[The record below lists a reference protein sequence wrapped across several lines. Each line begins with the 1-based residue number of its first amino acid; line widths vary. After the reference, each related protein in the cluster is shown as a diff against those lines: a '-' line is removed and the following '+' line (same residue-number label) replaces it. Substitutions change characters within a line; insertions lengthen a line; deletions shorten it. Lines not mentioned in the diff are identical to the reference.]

1 MSYQDRNQITAN
13 YEIATRGRPSCFVYF
28 GFATMLTALNPNLLA
43 RWGVASGFALLMLA
57 LGALR
62 LANIRAMI
70 DREGQV
76 EPSVRTTF
84 SVLCLA
90 NALTWGLFAAWSVSH
105 CNEWQLLMTLVLNA
119 AISAGALS
127 SLAPDGPLFT
137 RFGLLLNTP
146 TLIALLL
153 ASHEGTSAH
162 AGMVF
167 GLLSFLLW
175 YGHIQ
180 SLNYRA
186 QLERDT
192 RQLEELASARERL
205 EMVMEASDLGI
216 FDWYPDEGRAHI
228 DSIWAWLGYNPE
240 GRSLDQMLSLVH
252 PADLLAAREL
262 VVTHLKD
269 EQGPGEI
276 DIRLTAASGR
286 ETVLRFRGRVVRREL
301 DGRALRLAGTYQ
313 DITRQTHAQKAV
325 EEWEARVQQAEKL
338 NTLGMLAGG
347 VAHDFNNLLAAF
359 VGNLELAELD
369 LPADCPARTNL
380 IEAKKSALE
389 ASQLCDQMLMYAGK
403 NTINPEEFCL
413 NDLIVRMGQ
422 LLRVSLSK
430 GVTLELDL
438 QPGLPGLSGD
448 PTQLRQ
454 VVLNLITNASE
465 AMAEGGGEIQ
475 VLTRHLDAAAASARL
490 GRPVD
495 HAHLCLVVRDGG
507 CGMAPETLS
516 RIFDPFFTTKF
527 TGRGLGLAAVLGIIK
542 AHGGEV
548 LVESNPG
555 RGTTFR
561 VLLPALAQAQ
571 AQAPQ
576 AVVAAPDQS
585 HEAGSLLVLVVDDEA
600 PIRRICRRLL
610 QKSGHEVIEASD
622 GVEALQRLAEEPTIE
637 LVVLDLTMPRKDG
650 VQTLLEL
657 RQRWPELP
665 VILSSGYSEQSLE
678 TEVSRLAQG
687 FLKKPFSR
695 EDLLFQ
701 LERALEVSRCKQPA

>member
-1 MSYQDRNQITAN
+1 MSYQNRNQTTAN

-28 GFATMLTALNPNLLA
+28 GFAIMLTALNPSLLDP
-43 RWGVASGFALLMLA
+43 WWVAGFFDLLLLG

-62 LANIRAMI
+62 LANIRAI
-70 DREGQV
+70 IAKEGQV

-90 NALTWGLFAAWSVSH
+90 NAFTWGLFAAWSVPH
-105 CNEWQLLMTLVLNA
+105 CKEWQLLMTLVLNA

-153 ASHEGTSAH
+153 STHEGTSAH

-180 SLNYRA
+180 SVNYRA

-192 RQLEELASARERL
+192 LQLEELASARERL

-228 DSIWAWLGYNPE
+228 DGIWSWLGYNPE
-240 GRSLDQMLSLVH
+240 GRSLDQMLSLAH

-262 VVTHLKD
+262 VVTHLKN

-276 DIRLTAASGR
+276 DIRITAASGR

-301 DGRALRLAGTYQ
+301 DGRAVRLAGTYL
-313 DITRQTHAQKAV
+313 DITRQTQARKAV

-369 LPADCPARTNL
+369 LPADCQARANL
-380 IEAKKSALE
+380 IEAKQSALE

-438 QPGLPGLSGD
+438 QPELPGLSGD
-448 PTQLRQ
+448 PTQIRQ

-475 VLTRHLDAAAASARL
+475 VLTRQLDAAGASRVL
-490 GRPVD
+490 GHPRVGP
-495 HAHLCLVVRDGG
+495 HLCLIVKDSG
-507 CGMAPETLS
+507 CGMAPETIA

-548 LVESNPG
+548 LVESSPG
-555 RGTTFR
+555 RGTTFQ
-561 VLLPALAQAQ
+561 VVLPAS

-576 AVVAAPDQS
+576 PATTLQDQS
-585 HEAGSLLVLVVDDEA
+585 QEAGSRLVLVVDDEA

-610 QKSGHEVIEASD
+610 QKSGHQVLEASD
-622 GVEALQRLAEEPTIE
+622 GVEALQRLAEEPAIE

-657 RQRWPELP
+657 RQSWPHLP
-665 VILSSGYSEQSLE
+665 VILASGYSEQSLE
-678 TEVSRLAQG
+678 TDVSRLAQG
-687 FLKKPFSR
+687 FLKKPFSLD
-695 EDLLFQ
+695 DLLFQ
-701 LERALEVSRCKQPA
+701 LEKALEASRCKQPA